1 MKEVHELKEHIVL
14 DNINK
19 EYIDGR
25 NVLNNINLRFDKGEF
40 VAILG
45 ESGCGK
51 TTLLNIISGID
62 RPSGGKVMFND
73 LELNTMSQKELTK
86 WRGKNIGIV
95 FQFFQLIPTLTILE
109 NVMLPMEFNHVYD
122 KETRRKK
129 AMELLEKVNI
139 AECRDKMPQ
148 SISGG
153 EQQRTAIARA
163 LATDPDFI
171 IADEPT
177 GNLDSKNAEIIIGL
191 FTELVK
197 EGKTVIMVTHSEEL
211 AKHTDRIIRIKDG
224 KLAPDNIKDV

>member
-1 MKEVHELKEHIVL
+1 M
-14 DNINK
+14 
-19 EYIDGR
+19 DGR
-25 NVLNNINLRFDKGEF
+25 NVLNNINLQFEKGKF
-40 VAILG
+40 VAVLG

-62 RPSGGKVMFND
+62 RPSGGKIMFNE
-73 LELNTMSQKELTK
+73 LELSTMSQKELTR

-95 FQFFQLIPTLTILE
+95 FQFFQLIPTLTVLE

-129 AMELLEKVNI
+129 ALELLEKVNI
-139 AECRDKMPQ
+139 AECGDKMPQ

-163 LATDPDFI
+163 LALDPDFI

-177 GNLDSKNAEIIIGL
+177 GNLDSKNAEIIISL
-191 FTELVK
+191 FRKLVK

-211 AKHTDRIIRIKDG
+211 AGYTDKIIRMKDG
-224 KLAPDNIKDV
+224 KIQENE

>member
-1 MKEVHELKEHIVL
+1 LKEQIL
-14 DNINK
+14 LENINK
-19 EYIDGR
+19 EYMDGR
-25 NVLNNINLRFDKGEF
+25 NVLNNINLQFEKGKF
-40 VAILG
+40 VAVLG

-62 RPSGGKVMFND
+62 RPSGGKIMFNE
-73 LELNTMSQKELTK
+73 LELSTMSQKELTR

-95 FQFFQLIPTLTILE
+95 FQFFQLIPTLTVLE

-129 AMELLEKVNI
+129 ALELLEKVNI
-139 AECRDKMPQ
+139 AECGDKMPQ

-163 LATDPDFI
+163 LALDPDFI

-177 GNLDSKNAEIIIGL
+177 GNLDSKNAEIIISL
-191 FTELVK
+191 FRKLVK

-211 AKHTDRIIRIKDG
+211 AGYTDRIIRMKDG
-224 KLAPDNIKDV
+224 KIQENE

>member
-1 MKEVHELKEHIVL
+1 MKERILLE
-14 DNINK
+14 NINK
-19 EYIDGR
+19 EYMDGR
-25 NVLNNINLRFDKGEF
+25 NVLNNINLQFEKGKF
-40 VAILG
+40 VAVLG

-62 RPSGGKVMFND
+62 RPSGGKIMFNE
-73 LELNTMSQKELTK
+73 LELSTMSQKELTR

-95 FQFFQLIPTLTILE
+95 FQFFQLIPTLTVLE

-129 AMELLEKVNI
+129 ALELLEKVNI
-139 AECRDKMPQ
+139 AECGDKMPQ

-163 LATDPDFI
+163 LALDPDFI

-177 GNLDSKNAEIIIGL
+177 GNLDSKNAEIIISL
-191 FTELVK
+191 FRKLVK

-211 AKHTDRIIRIKDG
+211 AGYTDRIIRMKDG
-224 KLAPDNIKDV
+224 KIQENE

>member
-1 MKEVHELKEHIVL
+1 MKEQILLE
-14 DNINK
+14 NINK
-19 EYIDGR
+19 EYMDGR
-25 NVLNNINLRFDKGEF
+25 NVLNNINLQFEKGKF
-40 VAILG
+40 VAVLG

-62 RPSGGKVMFND
+62 RPSGGKIMFNE
-73 LELNTMSQKELTK
+73 LELSTMSQKELTR

-95 FQFFQLIPTLTILE
+95 FQFFQLIPTLTVLE

-129 AMELLEKVNI
+129 ALELLEKVNI
-139 AECRDKMPQ
+139 AECGDKMPQ

-153 EQQRTAIARA
+153 EQQRAAIARA
-163 LATDPDFI
+163 LALDPDFI

-177 GNLDSKNAEIIIGL
+177 GNLDSKNAEIIISL
-191 FTELVK
+191 FRKLVK

-211 AKHTDRIIRIKDG
+211 AGYTDRIIRMKDG
-224 KLAPDNIKDV
+224 KIQENE

>member
-1 MKEVHELKEHIVL
+1 MKEQILLE
-14 DNINK
+14 NINK
-19 EYIDGR
+19 EYMDGR
-25 NVLNNINLRFDKGEF
+25 NVLNNINLQFENGKF
-40 VAILG
+40 VAVLG

-62 RPSGGKVMFND
+62 RPSGGKIMFNE
-73 LELNTMSQKELTK
+73 LELSTMSQKELTR

-95 FQFFQLIPTLTILE
+95 FQFFQLIPTLTVLE

-129 AMELLEKVNI
+129 ALELLEKVNI
-139 AECRDKMPQ
+139 AECGDKMPQ

-163 LATDPDFI
+163 LALDPDFI

-177 GNLDSKNAEIIIGL
+177 GNLDSKNAEIIISL
-191 FTELVK
+191 FRKLVK

-211 AKHTDRIIRIKDG
+211 AGYTDRIIRMKDG
-224 KLAPDNIKDV
+224 KIQENE

>member
-1 MKEVHELKEHIVL
+1 MKEQILLE
-14 DNINK
+14 NINK
-19 EYIDGR
+19 EYMDGR
-25 NVLNNINLRFDKGEF
+25 NVLNNINLQFEKGKF
-40 VAILG
+40 VAVLG

-62 RPSGGKVMFND
+62 RPSGGKIMFNE
-73 LELNTMSQKELTK
+73 LELSTMSQKELTR

-95 FQFFQLIPTLTILE
+95 FQFFQLIPTLTVLE

-129 AMELLEKVNI
+129 ALELLKKVNI
-139 AECRDKMPQ
+139 AECSDKMPQ

-163 LATDPDFI
+163 LALDPDFI

-177 GNLDSKNAEIIIGL
+177 GNLDSKNAEIIISL
-191 FTELVK
+191 FRKLVK

-211 AKHTDRIIRIKDG
+211 AGYTDRIIRMKDG
-224 KLAPDNIKDV
+224 KIQENE

>member
-1 MKEVHELKEHIVL
+1 MKEQILLE
-14 DNINK
+14 NINK
-19 EYIDGR
+19 EYMDGR
-25 NVLNNINLRFDKGEF
+25 NVLNNINLQFEKGKF
-40 VAILG
+40 VAVLG

-62 RPSGGKVMFND
+62 RPSGGKIMFNE
-73 LELNTMSQKELTK
+73 LELSTMSQKELTR

-95 FQFFQLIPTLTILE
+95 FQFFQLIPTLTVLE

-129 AMELLEKVNI
+129 ALELLEKVSI
-139 AECRDKMPQ
+139 AECGDKMPQ

-163 LATDPDFI
+163 LALDPDFI

-177 GNLDSKNAEIIIGL
+177 GNLDSKNAEIIISL
-191 FTELVK
+191 FRKLVK

-211 AKHTDRIIRIKDG
+211 AGYTDRIIRMKDG
-224 KLAPDNIKDV
+224 KIQENE

>member
-1 MKEVHELKEHIVL
+1 MKEQILLE
-14 DNINK
+14 NINK
-19 EYIDGR
+19 EYMDGR
-25 NVLNNINLRFDKGEF
+25 NVLNNINLQFEKGKF
-40 VAILG
+40 VAVLG

-62 RPSGGKVMFND
+62 RPSGGKIMFNE
-73 LELNTMSQKELTK
+73 LELSTMSQKELTR

-95 FQFFQLIPTLTILE
+95 FQFFQLIPTLTVLE

-129 AMELLEKVNI
+129 ALELLEKVNI
-139 AECRDKMPQ
+139 AECGDKMPQ

-163 LATDPDFI
+163 LALDPDFI

-177 GNLDSKNAEIIIGL
+177 GNLDSKNAEIIISL
-191 FTELVK
+191 FRKLVK

-211 AKHTDRIIRIKDG
+211 AGYTDKIIRMKDG
-224 KLAPDNIKDV
+224 KIQENE

>member
-1 MKEVHELKEHIVL
+1 MKEQILLE
-14 DNINK
+14 NINK
-19 EYIDGR
+19 EYMDGR
-25 NVLNNINLRFDKGEF
+25 NVLNNINLQFEKGKF
-40 VAILG
+40 VAVLG

-62 RPSGGKVMFND
+62 RPSGGKIMFNE
-73 LELNTMSQKELTK
+73 LELSTMSQKELTR

-95 FQFFQLIPTLTILE
+95 FQFFQLIPTLTVLE

-129 AMELLEKVNI
+129 ALELLEKVNI
-139 AECRDKMPQ
+139 AECGDKMPQ

-163 LATDPDFI
+163 LALDPDFI

-177 GNLDSKNAEIIIGL
+177 GNLDSKNAEIIISL
-191 FTELVK
+191 FRKLVK

-211 AKHTDRIIRIKDG
+211 AGYTDRIIRMKDG
-224 KLAPDNIKDV
+224 KIQENE

>member
-1 MKEVHELKEHIVL
+1 MKEQILLE
-14 DNINK
+14 NINK
-19 EYIDGR
+19 EYMDGR
-25 NVLNNINLRFDKGEF
+25 NVLNNINLQFEKGKF
-40 VAILG
+40 VAVLG

-62 RPSGGKVMFND
+62 RPSGGKIMFNE
-73 LELNTMSQKELTK
+73 LELSTMSQKELTR

-95 FQFFQLIPTLTILE
+95 FQFFQLIPTLTVLE

-129 AMELLEKVNI
+129 ALELLKKVNI
-139 AECRDKMPQ
+139 AECSDKMPQ

-163 LATDPDFI
+163 LATNPDFI

-177 GNLDSKNAEIIIGL
+177 GNLDSKNAEIIISL
-191 FTELVK
+191 FRKLVN

-211 AKHTDRIIRIKDG
+211 AGYTDRIIRMKDG
-224 KLAPDNIKDV
+224 KIQENE

>member
-1 MKEVHELKEHIVL
+1 MKEQILLE
-14 DNINK
+14 NINK
-19 EYIDGR
+19 EYMDGR
-25 NVLNNINLRFDKGEF
+25 NVLNNINLQFEKGKF
-40 VAILG
+40 VAVLG

-62 RPSGGKVMFND
+62 RASGGKIMFNE
-73 LELNTMSQKELTK
+73 LELSTMSQKELTR

-95 FQFFQLIPTLTILE
+95 FQFFQLIPTLTVLE

-129 AMELLEKVNI
+129 ALELLEKVNI
-139 AECRDKMPQ
+139 AECGDKMPQ

-163 LATDPDFI
+163 LALDPDFI

-177 GNLDSKNAEIIIGL
+177 GNLDSKNAEIIISL
-191 FTELVK
+191 FRKLVK

-211 AKHTDRIIRIKDG
+211 AGYTDRIIRMKDG
-224 KLAPDNIKDV
+224 KIQENE